1 MKIGLVLLAALA
13 AVWSGCATPPDQQP
27 AASAPAAAAGATSTA
42 PTSAAPTRMRARATL
57 TGSRL
62 PPLDDDDP
70 GTHSVGAVS
79 REDYMHDDIS
89 RMRPLNGEN
98 PAAGF

>member
-13 AVWSGCATPPDQQP
+13 AVCSGCATPPEQQP
-27 AASAPAAAAGATSTA
+27 AASAPAAAAAATSTA
-42 PTSAAPTRMRARATL
+42 SASTAPTRMRARATL

-62 PPLDDDDP
+62 PPLDDDDI

-79 REDYMHDDIS
+79 REDYMHDDTA
-89 RMRPLNGEN
+89 RMRPLNGSN
-98 PAAGF
+98 PAGGF